1 MDLKNAKDIFIKHNN
16 KYLKFKKIKNT
27 KKKILIEFSR
37 WSSLHVSSSYLLKVL
52 QTKFNA
58 NIVTYLGNLNLTRP
72 IKMSLFDKIKWFF
85 GNFFSIRYF
94 GIFKSIGASE
104 FLWPDLKS
112 IKNSKTEKIYQKIY
126 SKIKS
131 KRDLEN
137 LKIYNI
143 WIGDLIYDSYLK
155 YYNEETVD
163 ILSLKFKNYLKDQI
177 CLFLFWFEYINQ
189 NQVKAFIISHSV
201 YSLALPARIAIKK
214 NIKVY
219 VCHGEYLYSLDK
231 SNLFIRANFLKAKAT
246 LKKIDKRILK
256 IGLKKAK
263 NRIESRLKGKRGYD
277 LWWAK
282 KSSFGIINQRRVLS
296 RSNKFKF
303 LIANH
308 SFIDSPHVY
317 GKNLFPDFFEWLTFI
332 GNISLNTDHE
342 WYLKTHPYT
351 HEKEGTFTKD
361 VIKKF
366 LKKYPKIKLIPSTVT
381 HNQLVKEGINCVLT
395 VLGSVGFEY
404 AYMNVPVIN
413 ASKRNPHINF
423 DFNIHAKSLSD
434 YKNLLINPKQIKL
447 KIKKNE
453 VLKYYFLMH
462 IFYTRNWLF
471 DNYEKMQKEVK
482 NQYDPEV
489 YKYWI
494 KNEFSIL
501 KHEEVLSAISKFIES
516 SDYRLTYKHLNKS
529 FFDEN
534 F

>member
-1 MDLKNAKDIFIKHNN
+1 MTHNTDRNIFIKHNY
-16 KYLKFKKIKNT
+16 KYLKFKKFKNN
-27 KKKILIEFSR
+27 KKKILIEFSK
-37 WSSLHVSSSYLLKVL
+37 WSSLHVSSSYLLKAL
-52 QTKFNA
+52 QLKFNA
-58 NIVTYLGNLNLTRP
+58 NIITYLGNLNLTRP
-72 IKMSLFDKIKWFF
+72 IKMTLTDKIKWSF
-85 GNFFSIRYF
+85 GNFFSIKYF
-94 GIFKSIGASE
+94 GIFKSMGSYD
-104 FLWPDLKS
+104 FLWPNLNSINNSKIEKIHKNIYKG
-112 IKNSKTEKIYQKIY
+112 IKN
-126 SKIKS
+126 

-137 LKIYNI
+137 LKVYNI

-177 CLFLFWFEYINQ
+177 GLFLFWFEYINQ

-246 LKKIDKRILK
+246 LKKIDKKILK

-277 LWWAK
+277 LWWSK

-351 HEKEGTFTKD
+351 HEKEAAFTKN
-361 VIKKF
+361 VINKI
-366 LKKYPKIKLIPSTVT
+366 LKMYPKIKLIPSTVT

-447 KIKKNE
+447 KIKKKE

-462 IFYTRNWLF
+462 IFYTRNWIF
-471 DNYEKMQKEVK
+471 DNYVKMQKEVK

-501 KHEEVLSAISKFIES
+501 KHEEVLSAINKFIES